1 MKSNKD
7 QKEKK
12 CEILEKKEIN
22 EKLKINILIVLLKLL
37 VKKII

>member
-1 MKSNKD
+1 MKSSKE

-22 EKLKINILIVLLKLL
+22 EYISFFKIQNKEDGNIYYI
-37 VKKII
+37 